1 MKMKNHIVALACLT
15 LAIGACKD
23 STSVPDLNNPSLSTV
38 SGALTPGNLQ
48 LLITGVLNRERQ
60 ALDYP
65 FYVVPATM
73 ARDVWYLASTESRF
87 ESETLEGPPS
97 PGGFI
102 ATRSFTTWFS
112 AQRAEQSLIDAVPKA
127 TVEFT
132 AGDKLAITGFV
143 RTLKAND
150 LYRALETR
158 DSIGLPVAL
167 SDPNSTPAPIR
178 CKPAV
183 LAYLSA
189 LLDSGYTDLQA
200 AVAAG
205 TTTFP
210 AALPSGWS
218 SIGGDYGA
226 VANEIK
232 YNRGLKGKIEVYRG
246 LAAGGTAQNF
256 TDAKTALDIA
266 LTGVTQDAAGL
277 AGGPYYQFSTLSGEI
292 TNLLFDSQIH
302 FTPSVHDSLQAGD
315 LRGAKIITQSTP
327 ARLIVDGVTFVTPYD
342 PAVTVTSNPANQ
354 TRPIPILKN
363 EELFL
368 VRAQAKIGLSDYVG
382 AAQDMNIV
390 RSVSGG
396 PALPPYTTFATQAAA
411 INAVLYEKRYSLLTD
426 GAQRLVDLRAYG
438 RLNNVSFPN
447 PGTNPI
453 APYASDPYNKVL
465 PYPQSEIDARSG
477 NTTCQ

>member
-1 MKMKNHIVALACLT
+1 MKIKNHIVALACLT

-38 SGALTPGNLQ
+38 SGALTRGNLQ
-48 LLITGVLNRERQ
+48 LLITGVLNRERE
-60 ALDYP
+60 ALDFP
-65 FYVVPATM
+65 FYTIPATM
-73 ARDVWYLASTESRF
+73 ARDVWRLDNSESRF
-87 ESETLEGPPS
+87 ESETLEGPAS

-102 ATRSFTTWFS
+102 ATRSFSQLFN

-127 TVEFT
+127 TAELT

-150 LYRALETR
+150 LYRVLETR
-158 DSIGLPVAL
+158 DSIGLPIAL
-167 SDPNSTPAPIR
+167 SDPNAAPAPIR

-218 SIGGDYGA
+218 SIGGDYSDLG
-226 VANEIK
+226 NEIK
-232 YNRGLKGKIEVYRG
+232 YNRGFKGKIEVYRG

-256 TDAKTALDIA
+256 TGAITALDIA
-266 LTGVTQDAAGL
+266 LTGVTTDAAGL

-292 TNLLFDSQIH
+292 TNPLFDSRIH
-302 FTPSVHDSLQAGD
+302 FTPSVQDSLQAGD
-315 LRGAKIITQSTP
+315 LRGEKIITQSIP
-327 ARLIVDGVTFVTPYD
+327 ATLKVDGVTFVTPYD
-342 PAVTVTSNPANQ
+342 PAVTVTSDPANQ

-368 VRAQAKIGLSDYVG
+368 VRAQAKIGLNDYVG

-396 PALPPYTTFATQAAA
+396 PALTPYTPFATQAAA

-426 GAQRLVDLRAYG
+426 GSQRLVDLRAYG
-438 RLNNVSFPN
+438 RLNRVSFPN
-447 PGTNPI
+447 PGPNS
-453 APYASDPYNKVL
+453 PYASDPYNKVL